1 MKGCCSITPYN
12 KCCYGRC
19 KTLWKRKKLDMFEKK
34 LPNKIFSPEN
44 EIVIGLFTVTIEEFR
59 GIYKSAIVSY
69 KNDENYGDSI
79 SWTFSRNG

>member
-1 MKGCCSITPYN
+1 
-12 KCCYGRC
+12 
-19 KTLWKRKKLDMFEKK
+19 MFEKK